1 MMTTWLVALL
11 VLLAGG
17 LVVYW
22 VARAR
27 AAGPPD
33 RGLTGRR
40 GPAWTP
46 PRLIGSDA
54 HQRAEAL
61 LAQCLTPEAWQSLQR
76 TGVLSVPSPG
86 HPGRVYHIPRR
97 AGAVVVYHH
106 RQPVFQ
112 LCVHPREHL
121 PDADL
126 VLLHKLMI
134 EGDEERYLA
143 IANHTGVPARW

>member
-1 MMTTWLVALL
+1 MTAWRVALL

-40 GPAWTP
+40 WTASVP
-46 PRLIGSDA
+46 SMLIGLDA
-54 HQRAEAL
+54 HRRAEAL

-76 TGVLSVPSPG
+76 TGVLIVPSPG
-86 HPGRVYHIPRR
+86 YPGRVYHIPRH

-112 LCVHPREHL
+112 LCVHPRERL

-134 EGDEERYLA
+134 EADEERYLA
-143 IANHTGVPARW
+143 LANHTGVLARG